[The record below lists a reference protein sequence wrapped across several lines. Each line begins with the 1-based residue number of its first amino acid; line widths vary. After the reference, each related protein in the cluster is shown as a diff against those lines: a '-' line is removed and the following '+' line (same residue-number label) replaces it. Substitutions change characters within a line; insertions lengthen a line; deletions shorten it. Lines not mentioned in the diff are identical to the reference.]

1 MVTLRGGSGGVDSR
15 DVSSHDVSVPCV
27 NLSTDNGE
35 SFKCN
40 SCTPRRS

>member
-27 NLSTDNGE
+27 NLSTETGE

-40 SCTPRRS
+40 SFTAKRS